1 MTPKQKTASSIL
13 IVEDDQMARNALV
26 HVLGHLGYHTI
37 SAGTVAEGLAQLNG
51 QQFAILDL
59 NLPDGSSIE
68 ILERIRVEKHT
79 MRVAI
84 ATGTTDDQLLS
95 KAKTYRPDLLLRK
108 PFNVNMLLAWLEAAG

>member
-1 MTPKQKTASSIL
+1 
-13 IVEDDQMARNALV
+13 MARNALV